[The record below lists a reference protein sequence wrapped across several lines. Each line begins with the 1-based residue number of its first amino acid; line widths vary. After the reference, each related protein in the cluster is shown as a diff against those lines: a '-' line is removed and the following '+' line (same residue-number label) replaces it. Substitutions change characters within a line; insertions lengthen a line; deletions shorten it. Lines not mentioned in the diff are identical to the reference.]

1 MEGISAVE
9 RFSINDACLHRSIGL
24 FLLSPLLTTR
34 QRILWTYFV
43 PLVRG
48 TRKRERGE
56 DNHDIKRWNLIHEV
70 LTRVYLAAI
79 RQQKY
84 RSHSDERSP
93 DLFRCF
99 FHDSTIGGYYLSR
112 RCCRSKNHCSPNWE
126 STILS
131 LTSELPIEQLSRFIR
146 RGEGGT
152 LAISRI
158 IARSRLVIR
167 HERDIM

>member
-9 RFSINDACLHRSIGL
+9 RSSINDACLHRSIGL

-34 QRILWTYFV
+34 QRILWIYFV

-56 DNHDIKRWNLIHEV
+56 DIKRWNLIHEV

-99 FHDSTIGGYYLSR
+99 FSTIR
-112 RCCRSKNHCSPNWE
+112 RSA
-126 STILS
+126 
-131 LTSELPIEQLSRFIR
+131 
-146 RGEGGT
+146 
-152 LAISRI
+152 AIIYRAGVAEAKI
-158 IARSRLVIR
+158 IARQIGNRRSCRQRASCRSNNCRVLLGEGKGGIRSRFRELSLG
-167 HERDIM
+167 RD